1 MCAWKVVI
9 HSDLN
14 ASVVVM
20 PGFLGNYG
28 KATVFGG
35 PFEHIIDSFLNSIH
49 FIPRV
54 GI

>member
-14 ASVVVM
+14 VSVVVM
-20 PGFLGNYG
+20 PGFLEKQKLEVLGVYWSG
-28 KATVFGG
+28 SL
-35 PFEHIIDSFLNSIH
+35 IYWMLYI